1 MAVPIRAFVLI
12 ALLTGIARPA
22 FATFSIVARDPST
35 GELGLA
41 IASRVLS
48 VRTSGSIA
56 EADVGVVA
64 RQADWDTRYARRA
77 IELLRSGMSAP
88 DALRTLLD
96 ERPSATVQIAI
107 VDAHGV
113 AAAATGANAL
123 DWKGHKTGASYSVQ
137 GNVLAGPE
145 VLDAMA
151 RAFEKTTGPLA
162 ERLFAAL
169 HAGDAAGG
177 DRRGR
182 QSAHLLVVRKNG
194 GYATGDDRVVDVAVD
209 DHRDPFKE
217 LRRLLNIQQA
227 WNLTGAAE
235 KAFAAG
241 DVAGADAL
249 ARQLPRLMPGDSYA
263 FATAGIY
270 AYFNGGRAEAI
281 RLLRTARRLDPRF
294 AALWESLKSDS
305 SLRRMFEDQGFVRA
319 VFGR

>member
-1 MAVPIRAFVLI
+1 MGRMTVGIRALIVI
-12 ALLTGIARPA
+12 ALLTGLARPA

-77 IELLRSGMSAP
+77 IELLRTGMSAP
-88 DALRTLLD
+88 DVLRTLLD
-96 ERPSATVQIAI
+96 ERPSTTLQIAI
-107 VDAHGV
+107 VDPQGRV
-113 AAAATGANAL
+113 AAATGAKAL
-123 DWKGHKTGASYSVQ
+123 AWKGHKTGVNYSVQ
-137 GNVLAGPE
+137 GNVLVGPH

-151 RAFEKTTGPLA
+151 SAFEKTSGPLA

-169 HAGDAAGG
+169 RAGDAAGG

-209 DHRDPFKE
+209 DHKEPLNE
-217 LRRLLNIQQA
+217 LRRLLNIQQR
-227 WNLTGAAE
+227 
-235 KAFAAG
+235 
-241 DVAGADAL
+241 V
-249 ARQLPRLMPGDSYA
+249 RQMVRPVSRSGPPG
-263 FATAGIY
+263 
-270 AYFNGGRAEAI
+270 
-281 RLLRTARRLDPRF
+281 RR
-294 AALWESLKSDS
+294 SDS
-305 SLRRMFEDQGFVRA
+305 APDRR
-319 VFGR
+319 